1 MKKICF
7 LLAVVFSFGTLR
19 AQDTIYA
26 TTIVNHNDLDLR
38 YENLVV
44 MPTMGVYLADEN
56 RLESL
61 SDRKAS
67 SFMFPEGMVVD
78 DLVWVDT
85 DFVVKSY
92 NNLYWMRDLS
102 KPLQS
107 FDDAS
112 FLVFP
117 RDEKSIYIVLHHGD
131 NSSLFFFNVKVK
143 GMKRLVTVPG
153 WVVSVAGNEKATMI
167 VTEMAAWMFADGKC
181 VPYMSFWPMARS
193 AVMTNKGLVC
203 VTDDELLLM
212 LAPYKYDILEK
223 GKFEKVLYDHRNIY
237 VVTGDGDLLK
247 IEW

>member
-44 MPTMGVYLADEN
+44 MPTMGVYLAVEN

-112 FLVFP
+112 FQIFP
-117 RDEKSIYIVLHHGD
+117 RDQKSIYIVLHHGD
-131 NSSLFFFNVKVK
+131 NSSLFVFNVKVK

-153 WVVSVAGNEKATMI
+153 WVVSVTGNEKATMI
-167 VTEMAAWMFADGKC
+167 VTEMAAWMFADGRC

-203 VTDDELLLM
+203 VTDDELLLVT
-212 LAPYKYDILEK
+212 APYKYEVLSK
-223 GKFEKVLYDHRNIY
+223 GDFEQVLYDHRNVY